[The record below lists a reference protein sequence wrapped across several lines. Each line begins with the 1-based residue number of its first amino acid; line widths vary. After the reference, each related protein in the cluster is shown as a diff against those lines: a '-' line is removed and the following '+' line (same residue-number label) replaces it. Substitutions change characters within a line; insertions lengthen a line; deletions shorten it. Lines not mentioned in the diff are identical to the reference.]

1 MMDDEINDESLI
13 LDETAE
19 EELEEEEDEKY

>member
-1 MMDDEINDESLI
+1 MMDDEINDESLVLEEI
-13 LDETAE
+13 AD